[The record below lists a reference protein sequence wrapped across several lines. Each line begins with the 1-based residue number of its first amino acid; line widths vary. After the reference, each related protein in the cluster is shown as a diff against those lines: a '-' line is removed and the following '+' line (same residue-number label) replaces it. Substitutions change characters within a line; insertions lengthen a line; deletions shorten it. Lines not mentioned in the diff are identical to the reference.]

1 MMACLMKLAYF
12 RSADDYEGSA
22 SILGENGLSSE
33 EHDRHATAH
42 YPETTTGGKN

>member
-22 SILGENGLSSE
+22 SVSGENGSSSE
-33 EHDRHATAH
+33 EHDHHLMAH
-42 YPETTTGGKN
+42 YLETTTGGKN